1 MRQIELS
8 QGEVALVDDAD
19 YEHLSGY
26 KWFYRGERGG
36 KQGYGTR
43 HGGKDDPARTIYMHR
58 QIMQPPPGHAVVFL
72 NGDRLDCRR
81 ENLRIVTT
89 EESRLHHR
97 VRKDCET
104 GHKGVRYNRKAH
116 TYSVDII
123 VDGQMLRV
131 GTFLSWEHAIQAR
144 EEAEKKYFPDRP
156 MGPEVVDRAALADE
170 PVGEAKA

>member
-19 YEHLSGY
+19 YEDLARY
-26 KWFYRGERGG
+26 KWFYRAEREGRR
-36 KQGYGTR
+36 GYATR
-43 HGGKDDPARTIYMHR
+43 HGGKGDPVRTVYMAR
-58 QIMQPPPGHAVVFL
+58 QIMQPPAGHAVVFL
-72 NGDRLDCRR
+72 NNDRLDCRR
-81 ENLRIVTT
+81 ENLRIVTVA
-89 EESRLHHR
+89 ESRLHHK
-97 VRKDCET
+97 VRKDCMTE
-104 GHKGVRYNRKAH
+104 HKGVRYNRSAH

-131 GTFLSWEHAIQAR
+131 GTFLNWEHAIQAR

-156 MGPEVVDRAALADE
+156 MGPVVVDRVALTDE